1 MDLYI
6 GVKQPHPS
14 SQTSIQ
20 LNRSPFSS
28 TRWRFQPLNVQYGKT
43 RQQVENVSSSRIL
56 SEVPKGFPIYPE
68 VAHTSGTCGL
78 Y

>member
-20 LNRSPFSS
+20 LNRSLFNS
-28 TRWRFQPLNVQYGKT
+28 TRRRFQPLNVQHGKT
-43 RQQVENVSSSRIL
+43 RQQLENAGSLKIL
-56 SEVPKGFPIYPE
+56 SGVPKGFPIFPG
-68 VAHTSGTCGL
+68 VVHTSGTC
-78 Y
+78 